1 MGIFNKKKNNN
12 PNAND
17 KSDYGTMQLLD
28 QGEHEEDD
36 EDIHHHAQEENEKQQ
51 TELEMRQNLE
61 ISAYRYNEYNYQHPT
76 LYFDDGVRKIDYIL
90 MYEEKVGAAI
100 DKRNARRRKDFEKA
114 IQNIGIELEKS
125 VNETETVKYHFVKV
139 HLPWAVVS
147 QYAEDLL
154 SRARLLIDESSNDCW
169 SAYWLHKFRIPNIMS
184 SKIPWKPNRFITA
197 PYDRTKLDKYVGS
210 EDLESFFSS
219 AERSRL
225 ANYIL
230 SNTLYGDRRAGE
242 VGIDRLIEEKA
253 FHEAYPL
260 HDGPYSNTL
269 MDEVGNG
276 DPVPPDDYMNTRQ
289 MLYLHWARWTAW
301 YKYQPIEV
309 IRLYFGEKIGIY
321 FSWLGFY
328 TSWLLPAAIVG
339 FIIFMIGIL
348 SMGSNP
354 VAAQVCEGGKTIKMC
369 PICSPSIGCEY
380 YYLSDDCFS
389 ATVSYAFDNPGTV
402 FFSIFMCFWAVSFLE
417 YWKRKEATLAFRWDT
432 MDFEAEEE
440 RPRPRFSALAPSKR
454 QNPITGQWEPY
465 MSPATRLP
473 RYLTGLSVILVMASL
488 VVIFLIG
495 VIVYRT
501 VITIVMYGS
510 KSLRSS
516 ASSISGFTGG
526 ILNLVLIMLLSRTY
540 SKLAHT
546 LTEWEMHRTQTE
558 FEDHLTFK
566 VFCFQFVNFYA
577 YIFYIAFFKGRYI
590 CGPTGCLVEL
600 ATQLAIVTVGKQIIG
615 NAKELFIPMFKN
627 YLIQRKIRRQ
637 LAKEKKEKLKLLQFG
652 FVTVFVASFPLAP
665 FFALLNNWVEIR
677 LDANKY
683 ITQSKRP
690 VAEKAQDIGV
700 WYSILEAVT
709 KIAVIC
715 NAFVIAFTSE
725 FIPRM
730 LYKFT
735 INESLEGYINFTLAH
750 APPNTTTE
758 PCRYKGYRNE
768 DGQRTLFYWELT
780 AMRLAF
786 VIVFEHLVFGIS
798 VFIAIMVPDVPK
810 SLDIKIK
817 RERFLAEN
825 MLTDPDDLD
834 NADDM
839 TVKRRT
845 MSEGTPMPNGHIS
858 MDESRLSKSNYP
870 NLKQRLRRYTVF
882 YDSNLS
888 QPKEWIN
895 SIRDYQDTIRTAL
908 ATNVYACDSNDLLS
922 NLLLAASLLFLI
934 HCWLYAMLTERRRFL
949 IACQRVKFIEQGSI
963 LGCRSLD
970 LEKISHIILLTGII
984 HDCTALIIFND
995 INSHSQFDQIL
1006 VSYNLA
1012 IPVHDNHG
1020 L

>member
-1 MGIFNKKKNNN
+1 
-12 PNAND
+12 
-17 KSDYGTMQLLD
+17 
-28 QGEHEEDD
+28 
-36 EDIHHHAQEENEKQQ
+36 
-51 TELEMRQNLE
+51 
-61 ISAYRYNEYNYQHPT
+61 
-76 LYFDDGVRKIDYIL
+76 
-90 MYEEKVGAAI
+90 
-100 DKRNARRRKDFEKA
+100 
-114 IQNIGIELEKS
+114 
-125 VNETETVKYHFVKV
+125 ETETVKYHFVKV

-169 SAYWLHKFRIPNIMS
+169 SAYWLHKFRIPNIML
-184 SKIPWKPNRFITA
+184 SKIQWKPNRFITA

-269 MDEVGNG
+269 MDE
-276 DPVPPDDYMNTRQ
+276 

-473 RYLTGLSVILVMASL
+473 RYLTGLSVILIMASL

-577 YIFYIAFFKGRYI
+577 YIFYIAFFKGRFIGYPGHYDHFLGLRPVD

-615 NAKELFIPMFKN
+615 NAKELFIPSREYPPDDVDGNEDNNAEKEEVEESTAQTRWLADFELLKDEPLFEE
-627 YLIQRKIRRQ
+627 YL
-637 LAKEKKEKLKLLQFG
+637 EMVLQFG

-750 APPNTTTE
+750 APPNTTSE

-825 MLTDPDDLD
+825 MLTD
-834 NADDM
+834 
-839 TVKRRT
+839 
-845 MSEGTPMPNGHIS
+845 
-858 MDESRLSKSNYP
+858 
-870 NLKQRLRRYTVF
+870 
-882 YDSNLS
+882 
-888 QPKEWIN
+888 
-895 SIRDYQDTIRTAL
+895 
-908 ATNVYACDSNDLLS
+908 
-922 NLLLAASLLFLI
+922 
-934 HCWLYAMLTERRRFL
+934 
-949 IACQRVKFIEQGSI
+949 
-963 LGCRSLD
+963 
-970 LEKISHIILLTGII
+970 
-984 HDCTALIIFND
+984 
-995 INSHSQFDQIL
+995 
-1006 VSYNLA
+1006 
-1012 IPVHDNHG
+1012 
-1020 L
+1020 